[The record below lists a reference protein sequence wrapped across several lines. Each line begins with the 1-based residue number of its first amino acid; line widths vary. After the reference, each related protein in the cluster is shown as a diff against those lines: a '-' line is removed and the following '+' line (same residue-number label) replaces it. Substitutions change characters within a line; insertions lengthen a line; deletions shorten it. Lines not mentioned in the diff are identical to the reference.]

1 MNAPPNAPP
10 SSPTTSGLFEQFN
23 ERRQAV
29 IDGLEKLQTHAHAV
43 GATTLGRRIGR
54 EVVDKLR
61 ADRFHLVVVG
71 EFNHG
76 KTTFVNAL
84 LGHEALPVGVTP
96 TTAVIHHVSHA
107 DTPRATLVTGGDEK
121 RELPFGELRSLAVG
135 EGSQADVKHVE
146 VGYPAELL
154 RDRIVLVD
162 TPGVNDLC
170 LQRADITYKY
180 IPQSDAVLF
189 VIDAGQPL
197 KESERLFL
205 KEKLLGQSRDT
216 IIFVVA
222 KSDIWTE
229 GEKKEALAYIHNELK
244 KHIEGPV
251 VFPVSAEK
259 ALAGDRAGSGM
270 NELLAHLTAFLAE
283 ERGRILLGNAVGD
296 GLRAARSIAH
306 SIEGRRRAAAL
317 SLEDI
322 QRRIARVE
330 LDLEGQ
336 KKTVEERKAAIR
348 EEAAAIH
355 AWVRRDLDRFVD
367 DVIRQLPDIIE
378 KATVEELR
386 VHLSG
391 FLESTFVE
399 WAGREA
405 EEVARALEDL
415 AENTVALMQDN
426 AHAAAARLGAGVN
439 KDVRAPDVRVDTL
452 GYDLGVA
459 ALLSVGL
466 GTFLASNLAL
476 GALMVGAAPILAYYL
491 RGRVVLE
498 TKEKAREQAALAL
511 REAAAKVAPK
521 LDKMVDEFC
530 HSLEEWVTTAGKEVH
545 QEMLDVLHAAKAAR
559 AVAAPSVADTQRD
572 CDTLAAELG
581 QIQKQLEGLL
591 TPLLGAVHADNAE
604 TKTS

>member
-1 MNAPPNAPP
+1 
-10 SSPTTSGLFEQFN
+10 
-23 ERRQAV
+23 
-29 IDGLEKLQTHAHAV
+29 
-43 GATTLGRRIGR
+43 
-54 EVVDKLR
+54 
-61 ADRFHLVVVG
+61 VVG

-76 KTTFVNAL
+76 KTSFVNAL
-84 LGHEALPVGVTP
+84 LAHEALPVGVTP
-96 TTAVIHHVSHA
+96 TTAVIHHVSYS
-107 DTPRATLVTGGDEK
+107 DTPKATLVLANDDK
-121 RELPFGELRSLAVG
+121 KELPFGELKSLAVG
-135 EGSQADVKHVE
+135 EGGHGDVKHVE

-154 RDRIVLVD
+154 RERIVLVD
-162 TPGVNDLC
+162 TPGVNDLS
-170 LQRADITYKY
+170 LQRAEITYKY

-205 KEKLLGQSRDT
+205 KEKLLGQSRDK

-222 KSDIWTE
+222 KADIWSESET
-229 GEKKEALAYIHNELK
+229 KEALTYIKNELK
-244 KHIEGPV
+244 KVVEGPV
-251 VFPVSAEK
+251 VFPISAEK
-259 ALAGDRAGSGM
+259 SLGGDRAGSGM
-270 NELLAHLTAFLAE
+270 DALVAHLTAFLAE
-283 ERGRILLGNAVGD
+283 ERGRIMLGNAVGD

-336 KKTVEERKAAIR
+336 KKTVEERKGAIR
-348 EEAAAIH
+348 QEAAAIH

-415 AENTVALMQDN
+415 AENTVALMQEN
-426 AHAAAARLGAGVN
+426 AHAAAARLGSGVN
-439 KDVRAPDVRVDTL
+439 KDVRAPDVHVDTL

-466 GTFLASNLAL
+466 GTFLASNLLL
-476 GALMVGAAPILAYYL
+476 GALMVGAAPVLAYYL
-491 RGRVVLE
+491 RGRVILE
-498 TKEKAREQAALAL
+498 TKEKAREQASLAL
-511 REAAAKVAPK
+511 REAATKVAQK
-521 LDKMVDEFC
+521 LDAMVDEFC
-530 HSLEEWVTTAGKEVH
+530 KSLEEWVANAGKEVH
-545 QEMLDVLHAAKAAR
+545 QEMLDVLHAAKTAR
-559 AVAAPSVADTQRD
+559 AEQAPNVADTQRD
-572 CDTLAAELG
+572 CDKLTGDLAA
-581 QIQKQLEGLL
+581 IQKELETLL
-591 TPLLGAVHADNAE
+591 APLTAGAHLEDAA
-604 TKTS
+604 KAS